1 MTIDRPSPDILVFD
15 PPAQSIKHFRAVHRS
30 LIVLGIILF
39 VAIIAGTIFESILC
53 FELLLRYQI
62 YPTDSKLAIIIV
74 VGLCGVITSGLNP
87 LSIYILLNLK
97 KPTLVQSCTFDRSS
111 GKLSIQQYNLFDRY
125 AKTIEV
131 PLSIIVDIQVRNY
144 PVQLA
149 DDFLSISLM
158 TRQSSKPIYIFQRSI
173 PKQIPLPIMK
183 SLLREVEIIRD
194 FLHLPSEPSYIITD
208 RLKWYEVMFTSPVS
222 NDRLRSI
229 EQTNDTLVCNLRFG
243 RYGMSKVWRFD
254 RTTAKIK
261 IECHTLIGKSS
272 KYITRSEIQ
281 TIALKTEFLPL
292 ESTPYKLI
300 SNMHRKEY
308 QKQYSAIL
316 IPRDRSS
323 LKPKNGYWR
332 IFTSNDLSMVRDL
345 ADRIREHL
353 DLPSEELQSDRAIEL
368 EAVGVV
374 VK

>member
-15 PPAQSIKHFRAVHRS
+15 PPAQSIKHFRAVHQS

-39 VAIIAGTIFESILC
+39 VAIIAGMIFESILC
-53 FELLLRYQI
+53 FELLFRYQI

-74 VGLCGVITSGLNP
+74 LGLCGVIASGFNP
-87 LSIYILLNLK
+87 LLIYVLLNLK

-111 GKLSIQQYNLFDRY
+111 GKLSIQQYNLFDRH

-131 PLSIIVDIQVRNY
+131 PLSMIVDLQVRNY
-144 PVQLA
+144 PVQLT

-173 PKQIPLPIMK
+173 PKQIPLPVMK
-183 SLLREVEIIRD
+183 SLLREVETIRD

-208 RLKWYEVMFTSPVS
+208 RLKWYEVIFAAPASI
-222 NDRLRSI
+222 DRLRSI
-229 EQTNDTLVCNLRFG
+229 EQTNDTLVYDLRSG
-243 RYGMSKVWRFD
+243 RYRQRDVWRFD
-254 RTTAKIK
+254 RTAAKI
-261 IECHTLIGKSS
+261 EFERRTLIGKSS

-292 ESTPYKLI
+292 EYTPHKLI
-300 SNMHRKEY
+300 SNLYRKQY

-316 IPRDRSS
+316 IPSDRSS
-323 LKPKNGYWR
+323 IKTENVYWR

-353 DLPSEELQSDRAIEL
+353 DLPLEELQSDRAIKVES
-368 EAVGVV
+368 VGVV
-374 VK
+374 K